1 MVVDRKFLKLLLFN
15 LLLLMNL
22 CMKVTS
28 IKKKENFFWVLEW
41 IFFLFCG
48 TEVEQTFF
56 GGIFD
61 LWIEIRY
68 SIFWQQQDRIFLKI
82 FCNFG
87 FLVLFFKASK
97 LALYYFLIVLILKIN
112 FLIFNNFHFSFQ
124 VSVQKKNFQQ
134 DF

>member
-68 SIFWQQQDRIFLKI
+68 SIFWQQQDRIFSRF

-87 FLVLFFKASK
+87 ILELLFKASK
-97 LALYYFLIVLILKIN
+97 LALYYFNSTYSKN
-112 FLIFNNFHFSFQ
+112 KFLIFNNFHFSFQ